1 MLSVESNS
9 GALVQPQHDS
19 RGRPLQITPLE
30 RQALQLLA
38 VGASLSQVSIGLGLS
53 AAETE
58 AFLTRLYAAMGVATR
73 ADAVAS
79 AQRRAL
85 LEREQSINAPCDA
98 APNHSQLVA
107 LFDSEA

>member
-1 MLSVESNS
+1 M
-9 GALVQPQHDS
+9 QPQHES
-19 RGRPLQITPLE
+19 RGHPLQITPRE

-38 VGASLSQVSIGLGLS
+38 DGDALSQVSIGLGLS

-85 LEREQSINAPCDA
+85 LERVRNGDAPLDLR
-98 APNHSQLVA
+98 PITRSW
-107 LFDSEA
+107 